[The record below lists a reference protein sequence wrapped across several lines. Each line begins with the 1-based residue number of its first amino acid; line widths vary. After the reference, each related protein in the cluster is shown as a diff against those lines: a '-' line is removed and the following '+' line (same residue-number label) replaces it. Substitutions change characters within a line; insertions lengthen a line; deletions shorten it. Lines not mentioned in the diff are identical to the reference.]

1 MSTHFRVDL
10 PKKKI
15 PPALPA
21 KQRMENSPLSQCRTG
36 PRFES
41 MRVGTFSPIIEV
53 RDFLDGVCDG
63 YFQVVVMKEG
73 IDQDGWT
80 IPPGRKETPPIRL

>member
-1 MSTHFRVDL
+1 
-10 PKKKI
+10 
-15 PPALPA
+15 
-21 KQRMENSPLSQCRTG
+21 
-36 PRFES
+36 